1 MLFDFNP
8 KKKWV
13 KGAMGVYI
21 YIICIYVFIYLFI
34 CLNVVRKIHKTNN
47 TKIKWWSQ
55 FKNAKSK

>member
-1 MLFDFNP
+1 MFFLKSWEKDVVRFQP
-8 KKKWV
+8 QKKWV

-47 TKIKWWSQ
+47 TKIK
-55 FKNAKSK
+55 